1 LDPSIGSR
9 PAKVALQVSLM
20 ISEQACSTEM
30 HRLAVTQT
38 KNTNAS
44 TDYVHVWGAHGV
56 VRPRSS

>member
-1 LDPSIGSR
+1 
-9 PAKVALQVSLM
+9 M

-44 TDYVHVWGAHGV
+44 MHVLTT
-56 VRPRSS
+56 RPLLIRSMYKHRALQAVSG